1 MTTFAV
7 LPDLDGT
14 FIAFL
19 KAHAALTPLHAA
31 RVGTKLA
38 AGTNTS
44 IRVANIGGTMP
55 WPWLWR
61 AEYQVE
67 CWGGT
72 EVQAF
77 QLARTV
83 MAVVFELPAT
93 SDFIVS
99 AIVTLSAYS
108 SPDPLSDRPR
118 YIVHVQIE
126 ATP

>member
-1 MTTFAV
+1 MTTFEV
-7 LPDLDGT
+7 LPDLDAT
-14 FIAFL
+14 LIAFL
-19 KAHAALTPLHAA
+19 KAHADLTPLHAA
-31 RVGTKLA
+31 RVATKLA

-44 IRVANIGGTMP
+44 IRIANIGGTMP

-61 AEYQVE
+61 AEYQAE

-72 EVQAF
+72 EVQALE
-77 QLARTV
+77 LARTV
-83 MAVVFELPAT
+83 CAVIYELPAT

-99 AIVTLSAYS
+99 AIVTLSPYS
-108 SPDPLSDRPR
+108 SPDPVSNRAR